1 MIVRFDKSFL
11 KSLGKINSQSIKK
24 RVVEVIEDLEKASSL
39 HQVKS
44 VKKLQGFKNYY
55 RVRIG
60 DYRLGFELT
69 DNMIILIILISHRKD
84 IYRKFP

>member
-11 KSLGKINSQSIKK
+11 KSLDKINSQSLKK
-24 RVVEVIEDLEKASSL
+24 RIVEVIKDLEKASSL

-60 DYRLGFELT
+60 DYRLGFELI